1 VPGGT
6 IPSTGRD
13 TTPMVLFAGLLLML
27 GATAIALVR
36 RPGNDHSD

>member
-13 TTPMVLFAGLLLML
+13 TTPTVLFATLLLVL
-27 GATAIALVR
+27 GALAVMLVR
-36 RPGNDHSD
+36 RPGNHQSD